1 MLSLGSKTDEIRMA
15 TSVYFAVCVYEGHGG
30 NTICFKYSIDFYLN
44 LIEGLDFFGFAML
57 TIRVYCVW
65 RE

>member
-1 MLSLGSKTDEIRMA
+1 MA
-15 TSVYFAVCVYEGHGG
+15 TSVYFAVCVCEGHGG